1 MQLLSR
7 VPFFLRHG
15 FAGKDGARM
24 ALTSAAP
31 KNSAAE
37 SKNDETLS
45 AAQTSIVPVD
55 YGTTGQL
62 FDEIRNFL
70 AQHPGLTDESV
81 LKLVYFSL
89 AILFPECAGIWPF
102 VSVVASDSVGSSLLM
117 RMIACTCLAPLHI
130 GEVTL
135 NAILTLPPLP
145 YPTTVL
151 IDQLTASKELERL
164 LQIMSRPGG
173 RIVRKGKFHDI
184 SFPTL
189 VCTAEPLR
197 DRWIV
202 DQAIHVGLTPT
213 RGSLPLLDRQSLSEF
228 ARKLRPKLAR
238 YRELNF
244 AKVRDSHFDAPGFT
258 SPTRDIA
265 TMLGNAIADD
275 SSLQRCVLVILESQ
289 EQEVRIGRT
298 DWIEAIVAEAVLFL
312 SHEGGRSQA
321 RVGEITDI
329 VNGILKGRG
338 QNIALD
344 PRAVGHH
351 LRALGIFSVR
361 LNRAGRGIR
370 FTKEIRR
377 KIHRLADA
385 YNVLTPL
392 NQGGC
397 EFCAE
402 TTSRTDAP
410 NQPK

>member
-1 MQLLSR
+1 
-7 VPFFLRHG
+7 
-15 FAGKDGARM
+15 M
-24 ALTSAAP
+24 AWTSAAP

-45 AAQTSIVPVD
+45 AAQTSIIVPVD

-62 FDEIRNFL
+62 FDEIRNFF

-151 IDQLTASKELERL
+151 IDQLTANKELERVL
-164 LQIMSRPGG
+164 RIMSRPGG
-173 RIVRKGKFHDI
+173 RIVRKGKLHDI

-202 DQAIHVGLTPT
+202 DQALHVGLTPT
-213 RGSLPLLDRQSLSEF
+213 RGSLPLLDRLSLSEF
-228 ARKLRPKLAR
+228 AGKLRPKLAR
-238 YRELNF
+238 YRELSL
-244 AKVRDSHFDAPGFT
+244 AKVRDSHFDAPQFS
-258 SPTRDIA
+258 SPTREIA
-265 TMLGNAIADD
+265 TMLGKSIVDD
-275 SSLQRCVLVILESQ
+275 SSLQRCLLMLLEPQ
-289 EQEVRIGRT
+289 DQDVRIGRT
-298 DWIEAIVAEAVLFL
+298 DWIETVVVEAALFL

-370 FTKEIRR
+370 FTSEIRR
-377 KIHRLADA
+377 KIHKLADA

-392 NQGGC
+392 NKAGC